1 MSVVF
6 RGDEKLKILVVNN
19 HGQYNH
25 RIYRSLH
32 YLKIPSEIIPN
43 STSLEKIEEKDPAG
57 IILGGGPS
65 LERSGNSSLYVKQ
78 LDFPLLGIC
87 LGHQIMAKAFGAEV
101 GAAGIESYAKI
112 EINILKENDI
122 FKGLGPSMEVWASHK
137 DEVRTLPEEFEVLA
151 NSSICDIE
159 AIKHLEKPLY
169 GIQFH
174 PEVYHTQK
182 GPQLFENFYEVCKSY
197 KRG

>member
-1 MSVVF
+1 M
-6 RGDEKLKILVVNN
+6 KILVVNN

-32 YLKIPSEIIPN
+32 YLNIPSEIIPN
-43 STSLEKIEEKDPAG
+43 STSLKKIEEKDPAG

-65 LERSGNSSLYVKQ
+65 LERSGNSHEYVTK
-78 LDFPLLGIC
+78 LNCPILGIC
-87 LGHQIMAKAFGAEV
+87 LGHQIMAQAYGAEV

-112 EINILKENDI
+112 EINILQENDI
-122 FKGLGPSMEVWASHK
+122 FKGLGPTMEVWASHK

-151 NSSICDIE
+151 TSSICDIE

-174 PEVYHTQK
+174 PEVHHTQK
-182 GPQLFENFYEVCKSY
+182 GPQLFENFYEVCKRY

>member
-1 MSVVF
+1 M
-6 RGDEKLKILVVNN
+6 KILVVNN

-32 YLKIPSEIIPN
+32 YLKIPAEIIPN
-43 STSLEKIEEKDPAG
+43 STSLEKIKKKDPAG

-65 LERSGNSSLYVKQ
+65 LERSGNSSQYVNQ
-78 LDFPLLGIC
+78 LDCPILGIC
-87 LGHQIMAKAFGAEV
+87 LGHQVMAKAYGAEV

-112 EINILKENDI
+112 EIKILKENDI
-122 FKGLGPSMEVWASHK
+122 FKGLGPCMEVWASHK
-137 DEVRTLPEEFEVLA
+137 DEVRTLPLEFEVLA
-151 NSSICDIE
+151 TSSICDIE
-159 AIKHLEKPLY
+159 AMKHHKKPLY

-182 GPQLFENFYEVCKSY
+182 GPQLFENFYEVCKKY
-197 KRG
+197 KDSNI

>member
-1 MSVVF
+1 M
-6 RGDEKLKILVVNN
+6 KILVVNN

-43 STSLEKIEEKDPAG
+43 STSLEKIEGKDPAG

-65 LERSGNSSLYVKQ
+65 LERSGNSSQYVNQ
-78 LDFPLLGIC
+78 LDYPILGIC
-87 LGHQIMAKAFGAEV
+87 LGHQIMAKAYGAEV

-122 FKGLGPSMEVWASHK
+122 FQGLGPTMEVWASHK

-151 NSSICDIE
+151 TSSICDIE
-159 AIKHLEKPLY
+159 AMKHHKKPLY

-174 PEVYHTQK
+174 PEVHHTQK
-182 GPQLFENFYEVCKSY
+182 GPQLFENFYEVCKKY
-197 KRG
+197 KDRKI

>member
-1 MSVVF
+1 M
-6 RGDEKLKILVVNN
+6 KILVVNN

-32 YLKIPSEIIPN
+32 YLKIPSQIIPN
-43 STSLEKIEEKDPAG
+43 STALEKIEEKDPAG

-65 LERSGNSSLYVKQ
+65 LDRSGNSAQYVTQ
-78 LDFPLLGIC
+78 LDYPILGIC
-87 LGHQIMAKAFGAEV
+87 LGHQIMAKAYGAEV

-112 EINILKENDI
+112 EIKILKENDI

-151 NSSICDIE
+151 TSAICDIE
-159 AIKHLEKPLY
+159 AMKHHARPLY

-182 GPQLFENFYEVCKSY
+182 GPRLFENFYEVCKKY
-197 KRG
+197 KDRKI

>member
-1 MSVVF
+1 M
-6 RGDEKLKILVVNN
+6 KILVVNN

-43 STSLEKIEEKDPAG
+43 FTSLEKIEEKDPAG
-57 IILGGGPS
+57 LILGGGPS
-65 LERSGNSSLYVKQ
+65 LDRSGNSTEYVTK
-78 LDFPLLGIC
+78 LDYPILGIC
-87 LGHQIMAKAFGAEV
+87 LGHQIMAKAYGAEV

-112 EINILKENDI
+112 KINILQENDI

-137 DEVRTLPEEFEVLA
+137 DEVRTVPEEFEVLA
-151 NSSICDIE
+151 NSTICEIE
-159 AIKHLEKPLY
+159 AMKHQVKPLY

-174 PEVYHTQK
+174 PEVHHTQK
-182 GPQLFENFYEVCKSY
+182 GPQLFENFYEVCKRF
-197 KRG
+197 KEKDI